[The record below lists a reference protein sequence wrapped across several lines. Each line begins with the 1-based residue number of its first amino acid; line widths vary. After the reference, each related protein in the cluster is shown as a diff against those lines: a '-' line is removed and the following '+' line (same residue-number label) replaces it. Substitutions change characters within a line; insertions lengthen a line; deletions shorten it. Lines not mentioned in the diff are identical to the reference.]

1 MTRILPY
8 KHRIED
14 YVLIRENT
22 GHRKLVFYTG
32 KHGSQKTRILYGKTD
47 HRKPVFYTGKHGSQK
62 TRILYGKTRA
72 TENPYSIRENT
83 GHRSSVLSS
92 VSELNSSSNVLLFK
106 SEASSCIQQP
116 LLIAICTSYRK
127 ASNHNFGNQNSI
139 DDKSCF
145 IKTSDWFI

>member
-1 MTRILPY
+1 M
-8 KHRIED
+8 
-14 YVLIRENT
+14 
-22 GHRKLVFYTG
+22 RK
-32 KHGSQKTRILYGKTD
+32 Q
-47 HRKPVFYTGKHGSQK
+47 
-62 TRILYGKTRA
+62 A

-83 GHRSSVLSS
+83 GHRKPVFWHLLSS

-127 ASNHNFGNQNSI
+127 PSNHNFGNQNSI